1 MIGESKDMI
10 KSGYEFLKQAF
21 CSLALCC
28 SDVLALAVSFW
39 LGYYVR
45 TWFFVDVIPIFP
57 AIQHPIEVYLGMWP
71 LFLLLILM
79 FAYGDLYPS
88 IGMSFWEESKKILKS
103 TMVAF
108 AALVIMTF
116 ITKTSV
122 NFSRSVVVMA
132 FLISILMLPA
142 MRKSMRAFL
151 RMMGLWEKL
160 IVLIGTEAAAREVL
174 CNLKKHPDW
183 GYIPAGVI
191 LPKGETAPEGMKLIG
206 YVENMKS
213 LSFHVDEV
221 IVAMPD
227 VSRKKLVNIVEGASR
242 FAPVVKVVAD
252 LHGLASVGV
261 RTHDLDGMLLLEVE
275 DRLALKKNKVMKRV
289 FDLVCSVCFLIIL
302 SPVFALL
309 AFLVKID
316 SRGPV
321 FFGHARVGRDGKE
334 FLCYK
339 FRTMVP
345 NAEQVL
351 EDLLKN
357 DTDARSQWQKDYK
370 LKDDPRVTRVG
381 KIMRKTSLDEFP
393 QIWNVI
399 KGEMSLIGPRPII
412 ADEIEMYGQKAKYFF
427 KVTPGI
433 TGLWQV
439 SGRNDIN
446 YDERVLLDE
455 YYAKNWSPWLDIE
468 ILLRTIGAVIK
479 KTGAY

>member
-1 MIGESKDMI
+1 MI
-10 KSGYEFLKQAF
+10 KLGYKFLKQVF

-28 SDVLALAVSFW
+28 SDIFALAVSFW
-39 LGYYVR
+39 LGYYFR

-57 AIQHPIEVYLGMWP
+57 PIQHPVEVYLGMWP

-108 AALVIMTF
+108 AAVVIMTF

-122 NFSRSVVVMA
+122 NFSRTVVVMA

-142 MRKSMRAFL
+142 MRKSMRSFL
-151 RMMGLWEKL
+151 RMLGLWEKA

-183 GYIPAGVI
+183 GYIPAGVV
-191 LPKGETAPEGMKLIG
+191 LQKGETAPEGMKLIG
-206 YVENMKS
+206 YVENMRA
-213 LSFHVDEV
+213 LSFKVDEV

-227 VSRKKLVNIVEGASR
+227 VSRKKLVSIVEGASR

-261 RTHDLDGMLLLEVE
+261 RTHDLDGMLLLEME
-275 DRLALKKNKVMKRV
+275 DRLALRKNRVMKRV
-289 FDLVCSVCFLIIL
+289 FDLICSVFCLIVL
-302 SPVFALL
+302 SPLFALL
-309 AFLVKID
+309 ALLVKLD

-321 FFGHARVGRDGKE
+321 FFGHARVGKDGKE
-334 FLCYK
+334 FICYK

-345 NAEQVL
+345 NAQQVL

-357 DTDARSQWQKDYK
+357 DLEARSQWQKDYK
-370 LKDDPRVTRVG
+370 LKDDPRITRVG
-381 KIMRKTSLDEFP
+381 NILRKTSLDELP
-393 QIWNVI
+393 QIWNVL
-399 KGEMSLIGPRPII
+399 KGEMSLIGPRPIVTE
-412 ADEIEMYGQKAKYFF
+412 EIEMYGQKSKYFF

-439 SGRNDIN
+439 SGRNDID

-455 YYAKNWSPWLDIE
+455 YYAKNWSLWLDIE
-468 ILLRTIGAVIK
+468 ILLRTIGAVLK
-479 KTGAY
+479 KNGAY